1 MVTVLFF
8 ILAVLS
14 FFFSFFLFSFSY
26 KVVVILLECECEIDK
41 DGSSTTYIL
50 HQFVR
55 INFFLKCQYIL
66 PYIIA
71 KTC

>member
-14 FFFSFFLFSFSY
+14 FFFFSFFLFSFSY
-26 KVVVILLECECEIDK
+26 KVVVILLECECEYDK

-50 HQFVR
+50 HQFVAST
-55 INFFLKCQYIL
+55 FFLNVNISYHI
-66 PYIIA
+66 
-71 KTC
+71 

>member
-26 KVVVILLECECEIDK
+26 KVVVILLECECEFDK

-50 HQFVR
+50 HQFVVS
-55 INFFLKCQYIL
+55 NFFLNVNISYYI
-66 PYIIA
+66 
-71 KTC
+71 